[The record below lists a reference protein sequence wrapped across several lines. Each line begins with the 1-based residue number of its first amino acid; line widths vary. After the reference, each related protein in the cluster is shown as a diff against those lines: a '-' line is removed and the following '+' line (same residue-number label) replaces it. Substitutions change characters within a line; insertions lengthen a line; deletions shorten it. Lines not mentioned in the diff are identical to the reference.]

1 MTFVSRSCKPRCY
14 NATVASVDSMS
25 PLTDSTDVITVTHG
39 GPRGEKEALRKHL
52 KLFTIQPILHKYLM
66 QRRLYCVHTLHKL
79 QTVVVVVAAVG
90 TGGWWGQGGGGEKC
104 VALWGVWA
112 LLSGV
117 EI

>member
-79 QTVVVVVAAVG
+79 QTGEGAGAAG
-90 TGGWWGQGGGGEKC
+90 AAGGSGSGRGGWDKC

-112 LLSGV
+112 LLSEV